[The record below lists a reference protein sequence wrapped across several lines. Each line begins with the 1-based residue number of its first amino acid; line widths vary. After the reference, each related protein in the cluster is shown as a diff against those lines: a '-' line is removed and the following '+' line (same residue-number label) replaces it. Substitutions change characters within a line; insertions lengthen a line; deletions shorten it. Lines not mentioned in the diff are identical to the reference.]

1 MYKRYIKRLLDII
14 GSLTAII
21 ILLPVYILIAFA
33 VFFGMGHPVLFA
45 QERIGQGGKIFKL
58 YKFRSMTDARDNEG
72 NLLEEEKRLT
82 KLGIFLRSSSLDELP
97 ELFLIL
103 KGDMSFIGPRPLPT
117 YYAPYFYKKEW
128 ARHKVRGGLIP
139 PDSLSHKV
147 FTTWEEQFEYEVYYA
162 EHVSLLLD
170 IRVMVTTLE
179 ILVKRVI
186 FNYGAEFRPHLN
198 VYRKSKMGANDEVH
212 QAN

>member
-82 KLGIFLRSSSLDELP
+82 
-97 ELFLIL
+97 FLIS
-103 KGDMSFIGPRPLPT
+103 GRIT
-117 YYAPYFYKKEW
+117 
-128 ARHKVRGGLIP
+128 
-139 PDSLSHKV
+139 
-147 FTTWEEQFEYEVYYA
+147 
-162 EHVSLLLD
+162 
-170 IRVMVTTLE
+170 
-179 ILVKRVI
+179 
-186 FNYGAEFRPHLN
+186 
-198 VYRKSKMGANDEVH
+198 
-212 QAN
+212 

>member
-45 QERIGQGGKIFKL
+45 QERIGQGGKTFKL

-103 KGDMSFIGPRPLPT
+103 KGDMSFIGPSPSSYILR
-117 YYAPYFYKKEW
+117 
-128 ARHKVRGGLIP
+128 
-139 PDSLSHKV
+139 SL
-147 FTTWEEQFEYEVYYA
+147 FLQ
-162 EHVSLLLD
+162 
-170 IRVMVTTLE
+170 
-179 ILVKRVI
+179 KRV
-186 FNYGAEFRPHLN
+186 GTSQGQRRADTSRQS
-198 VYRKSKMGANDEVH
+198 VT
-212 QAN
+212 

>member
-45 QERIGQGGKIFKL
+45 QERIGQGGKTFKL

-186 FNYGAEFRPHLN
+186 FNYERIQKIQDGCKR
-198 VYRKSKMGANDEVH
+198 RGTSC
-212 QAN
+212 